1 MPTFADAM
9 GILYIVPTP
18 VGNMEDMTM
27 RAIRILKEADVVLA
41 EDTRTS
47 GILLKHFDIHNH
59 LMSHHK
65 FNEHTATAAVVER
78 LKNGQTVAL
87 VSDAGTPGISDPGF
101 FLAREAAKAGV
112 EVQCLPGATACI
124 PAIVASGLP
133 CDRFCFEGFLPQKK
147 GRMTHLESLKGERR
161 TMIFYESPYR
171 LLKTLQ
177 QFADTFGSDRPACVC
192 REISKLHEESVRG
205 TLAELID
212 HFSETEP
219 RGEIVVVV
227 GGDTSKKTKEK
238 SNKNKGEV

>member
-1 MPTFADAM
+1 M

-59 LMSHHK
+59 LISHHK
-65 FNEHTATAAVVER
+65 FNEHAASASVIER
-78 LKNGQTVAL
+78 LKGGQTVAL

-101 FLAREAAKAGV
+101 FLAREAAKAGI

-124 PAIVASGLP
+124 PAIVSSGLP

-147 GRMTHLESLKGERR
+147 GRMTHLESLKEERR

-177 QFADTFGSDRPACVC
+177 QFADTFGEDRLACVC
-192 REISKLHEESVRG
+192 REISKMHEESVRG
-205 TLAELID
+205 SLKELVD
-212 HFSETEP
+212 HFTETEP
-219 RGEIVVVV
+219 RGEIVIVV
-227 GGDTSKKTKEK
+227 GGDTTKKVKEK
-238 SNKNKGEV
+238 KERKE